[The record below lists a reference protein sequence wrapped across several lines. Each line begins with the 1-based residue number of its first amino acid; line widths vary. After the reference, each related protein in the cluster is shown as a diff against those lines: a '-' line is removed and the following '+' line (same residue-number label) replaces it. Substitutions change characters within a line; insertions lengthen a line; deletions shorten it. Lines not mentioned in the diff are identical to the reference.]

1 MTGFSAEWL
10 ALREPAD
17 HRARNRD
24 LLATLARLFADRE
37 SVRVL
42 DLGSGSGSNLRGTA
56 PHLPLRQ
63 NWRLVD
69 YDPELISAA
78 QDSLSTW
85 ADEAS
90 ARGEA
95 LHLARDE
102 HVLDVEFRL
111 ADLAADIETVLDEPA
126 DLVTAAAFFDL
137 VSAEWIERFAAAIA
151 ARALPL
157 YTVLIYNGDEG
168 WDPPDPSDRLVNSA
182 FNRHQQTDKGF
193 GPAAGPMAAE
203 ILAASLKARGYDV
216 ILGDSPWRLTSADRA
231 LMAPLAAGIVEAAR
245 QTGQVSPGDLLAWER
260 ARSAPKA
267 CVIGHTDLLAIP
279 PT

>member
-17 HRARNRD
+17 HRARNRE
-24 LLATLARLFADRE
+24 LLAALARLFSDRE

-78 QDSLSTW
+78 QGALSAW
-85 ADEAS
+85 ADCGDR
-90 ARGEA
+90 ARRA
-95 LHLARDE
+95 RCAWRRDE

-111 ADLAADIETVLDEPA
+111 ADLAAGIEAVLDEPA

-137 VSAEWIERFAAAIA
+137 VSAEWIERFVVAIA
-151 ARALPL
+151 ARRLPL
-157 YTVLIYNGDEG
+157 YTVLIYNGDEA
-168 WDPPDPSDRLVNSA
+168 WDPPTQA
-182 FNRHQQTDKGF
+182 
-193 GPAAGPMAAE
+193 
-203 ILAASLKARGYDV
+203 
-216 ILGDSPWRLTSADRA
+216 
-231 LMAPLAAGIVEAAR
+231 
-245 QTGQVSPGDLLAWER
+245 TGQ
-260 ARSAPKA
+260 
-267 CVIGHTDLLAIP
+267 
-279 PT
+279 